1 MNQACEFSEFYQISG
16 ILPQAKYLKSGK
28 SLTFIETIFLLF
40 IQFQVIWAV
49 LTLIFYSSD
58 AGDGMFWLWGS
69 IPCLLMPWL
78 LKSPEHQQA

>member
-28 SLTFIETIFLLF
+28 SLTFIET
-40 IQFQVIWAV
+40 VIWAV
-49 LTLIFYSSD
+49 LTLIFNSSD